1 MSAKKFGTFA
11 GVFIPSILTILGVI
25 MYLRLGWVVGNAGL
39 YGAILIIL
47 IAHVISV
54 TTGLSISSIAT
65 DKKVGAG
72 GVYYVLS
79 RSLGLPIGGAIGIA
93 LFVGTA
99 LSIALYLIGFAESFN
114 AYFGFDTLDVR
125 ISGSVA
131 LWLLTIL
138 AFISTDIALKAQF
151 FILAAIALSLVSVF
165 FGQSPQEPSEISL
178 FAEGST
184 VSLEMIFAVFFP
196 AVTGFTAGIAM
207 SGDLKDPKKS
217 IPLGTMAAIAVGLIV
232 YVGLA
237 VFMAYTI
244 DGELLR
250 SDYNI
255 LMKIAL
261 FAPAVVAGIWGATLS
276 SALGGIL
283 GAPRILQAMSVDRIT
298 PKIFAKGKGASNE
311 PVNALILTVALAQA
325 GILIGELDMIA
336 RIVSMFY
343 LTAYG
348 FINLSFF
355 LESWASTDFKP
366 TFKVKRW
373 VGALGFVAAFAVMFK
388 LDMLAMIAALLIMG
402 GIYLYLARKE
412 ISLGSGDI
420 WQSVWANLI
429 KRGLRKL
436 DVKNEHIRHWKPNVL
451 LFSGGSASRPHLIE
465 FAKEL
470 AGNSGLI
477 TNFDLIENP
486 QAQKLFPKP
495 KTATQ
500 DELLKQYHIFGR
512 KIEVKDLYEGIQ
524 IIATTFGFSGIEPNT
539 VLMGWGK
546 NTKHPQKFAELT
558 QNLIEQDYNV
568 LFLDYDIKKQFGQ
581 YQTIDLWWHEEN
593 RNGML
598 MLSIARLLHN
608 SEKWHNAHIRVIHV
622 NNTGVSKKII
632 EAKLQ
637 NIVDEFRLNAEVKVI
652 NNAVEKLPVYEL
664 MVTHSSKTDLILAG
678 IPEIQG
684 NESTFVAQT
693 NRLFHNIGTTL
704 LLKGSS
710 KFAAPEGLQ
719 IDEKQPAAAIIST
732 EKEPEDLI
740 PLNLPSNTE
749 LATIIQDFDQHYIR
763 LVNEYIAEKING
775 ISGAY
780 ATFFNAVRQV
790 TETQPP
796 AQALLETKQLSEQFK
811 EKELP
816 VLHTVLSDSIA
827 KFTAELEYYIRQQKN
842 VVRYRLT
849 ADDLLPITDESLYS
863 KTVRKF
869 KKAYFS
875 IFKKAHHR
883 IKWRKTLWHYYQ
895 TRFIFDFYDFEHQ
908 IGIETATLLLKIQQ
922 VFQQYVEKED
932 KQQVIE
938 KFDEI
943 SRFIENT
950 RQQIITGLLNK
961 HRRYLNMVKSSLAH
975 FDFNDDLEE
984 KLVDIDTRKVKKLKA
999 LTLKYGDFW
1008 WQNQRIFHNQLE
1020 EYVQLNNLGI
1030 LVKQK
1035 NEQLIRWVEQHWFTV
1050 FETQLSELQNNTI
1063 SDNEEV
1069 AFYSADTVIEEL
1081 QRTFQQALLPIDE
1094 TVTVIHPDD
1103 FNNFSEKQEL
1113 LNTIVLDI
1121 AQIADYII
1129 ENRYLSRLRE
1139 ELHHLTT
1146 HLYELQ
1152 QKLHHIR
1159 QLLTYA
1165 SDNQEITPEEKHEIQ
1180 QKVQTGIEQIQT
1192 DAKSLKNRFKE
1203 SLQDAALNTIHDL
1216 DIRFIIEQS
1225 NQLSQYIKTIQRK
1238 KGIKKLWA
1246 QLEAR
1251 YRQSAQNI
1259 RDYYTLINE
1268 KWQQADYLNTVKQ
1281 YANDESLLAVFVQN
1295 IQIKPA
1301 VKDKIPYYYQQLFG
1315 HKHLHNAYFMQSRKI
1330 ELEYFKNAFSSAGN
1344 RSSRRAVLIA
1354 AAPGAGKTYFI
1365 EAALKQA
1372 GCTTFFTLNFPF
1384 GREATE
1390 QTLTNAWQT
1399 ATQLTGSIE
1408 QIITTLPPNSVVV
1421 IENIEAW
1428 NNPAQN
1434 TNPVDIIL
1442 QLIKQYSHS
1451 LRFIISIN
1459 RYNIEYFNRWFDFG
1473 KYISDTVILQP
1484 LTREHIRQI
1493 ILDRHLTGGI
1503 QLLYNNTIVEELS
1516 KKDERML
1523 FGIIHKLSNGNIG
1536 IALQLWLSFIDA
1548 GENCLEIKPHF
1559 VSAFPEVKN
1568 TYYTALLYL
1577 LYSQIQVS
1585 TAQLYSRFAS
1595 KATVDETL
1603 QALERAQIIF
1613 SDNGKN
1619 YSVNPAVLPW
1629 LEHWLTTKN
1638 LLV

>member
-47 IAHVISV
+47 IAHVISI

-99 LSIALYLIGFAESFN
+99 LSIALYLVGFAESFN
-114 AYFGFDTLDVR
+114 AYFGLDTLDIR

-131 LWLLTIL
+131 LWLLTAL

-151 FILAAIALSLVSVF
+151 FILAAIALSLLSVF
-165 FGQSPQEPSEISL
+165 FGHSPQEPSEISL

-184 VSLEMIFAVFFP
+184 VSLETIFAVFFP

-217 IPLGTMAAIAVGLIV
+217 IPLGTMAAITVGLIV

-311 PVNALILTVALAQA
+311 PVNALILTVALAQG
-325 GILIGELDMIA
+325 GILLGNLDLIA

-366 TFKVKRW
+366 SFKVKRW
-373 VGALGFVAAFAVMFK
+373 VGAVGFVAAFAVMFK

-402 GIYLYLARKE
+402 GIYIYLARKE

-436 DVKNEHIRHWKPNVL
+436 DAKSEHIRHWKPNVL

-486 QAQKLFPKP
+486 GAKKLFPKP

-512 KIEVKDLYEGIQ
+512 KIEVKDIYEGIQ

-546 NTKHPQKFAELT
+546 NTKSPQKFAELT

-568 LFLDYDIKKQFGQ
+568 LFLDYDIKARFGR

-593 RNGML
+593 SNGML

-608 SEKWHNAHIRVIHV
+608 SEKWHNAHIRVIHI

-632 EAKLQ
+632 ETKLQ

-678 IPEIQG
+678 IPEIRG
-684 NESTFVAQT
+684 NESTFVEQT

-710 KFAAPEGLQ
+710 KFATLEGLRIEEQ
-719 IDEKQPAAAIIST
+719 QPVAAIIDT
-732 EKEPEDLI
+732 KKEPEDLI
-740 PLNLPSNTE
+740 PLVLPGNAG
-749 LATIIQDFDQHYIR
+749 LAQILKDFDSHYIR
-763 LVNEYIAEKING
+763 LVEEYIGEKING
-775 ISGAY
+775 ISGTYSSFSDAI
-780 ATFFNAVRQV
+780 RQV
-790 TETQPP
+790 IEQQPP
-796 AQALLETKQLSEQFK
+796 QQALLEAKQLSEQFK

-816 VLHTVLSDSIA
+816 VLHTILSDSIA
-827 KFTAELEYYIRQQKN
+827 KFMTEFEYYIRQQKP
-842 VVRYRLT
+842 VIRYSLT
-849 ADDLLPITDESLYS
+849 ADDLLPVAGESLYS
-863 KTVRKF
+863 RMVRKL
-869 KKAYFS
+869 KRGYFS
-875 IFKKAHHR
+875 VFKHAHQR
-883 IKWRKTLWHYYQ
+883 IKWRKALWHYYQ
-895 TRFIFDFYDFEHQ
+895 TKFIYDFYDFEHQ
-908 IGIETATLLLKIQQ
+908 IGVETATLLLKIQQ

-932 KQQVIE
+932 KGQVQE

-943 SRFIENT
+943 ARFIETT
-950 RQQIITGLLNK
+950 RRQIISDLLNK
-961 HRRYLNMVKSSLAH
+961 HRRYLNTVKSSLAY

-984 KLVDIDTRKVKKLKA
+984 KLADVDVRKVKKIKA

-1008 WQNQRIFHNQLE
+1008 LQNQRIFHNQLE
-1020 EYVQLNNLGI
+1020 EDVQLNNLGI

-1035 NEQLIRWVEQHWFTV
+1035 TNHLIRWVNNHWFAA
-1050 FETQLSELQNNTI
+1050 FENRLSELQKGTVA
-1063 SDNEEV
+1063 DNEEV

-1081 QRTFQQALLPIDE
+1081 QRAFQQALLQVDE

-1129 ENRYLSRLRE
+1129 ENLYLSRLRD
-1139 ELHHLTT
+1139 ELHQTT
-1146 HLYELQ
+1146 SRLYDLQ
-1152 QKLHHIR
+1152 QMLHRIR
-1159 QLLTYA
+1159 QLLAYA
-1165 SDNQEITPEEKHEIQ
+1165 ADNREITPEEKQEIQ
-1180 QKVQTGIEQIQT
+1180 QKIHTDTERIQT
-1192 DAKSLKNRFKE
+1192 DLQILKSRFKE
-1203 SLQDAALNTIHDL
+1203 ALQDAALNTIHDL

-1238 KGIKKLWA
+1238 KGIKKLLA
-1246 QLEAR
+1246 QIEAR

-1281 YANDESLLAVFVQN
+1281 YANDESLLAGFVKS
-1295 IQIKPA
+1295 IQIKPS

-1315 HKHLHNAYFMQSRKI
+1315 HKHLHNPYFLQTRKI
-1330 ELEYFKNAFSSAGN
+1330 ELGYFKDAFSLSE
-1344 RSSRRAVLIA
+1344 SRQSQGAILVT

-1365 EAALKQA
+1365 EAALKQM
-1372 GCTTFFTLNFPF
+1372 GCTTFFHLNFPF
-1384 GREATE
+1384 GQETTVH
-1390 QTLTNAWQT
+1390 TLTNAWQA
-1399 ATQLTGSIE
+1399 ATQLTGTIE
-1408 QIITTLPPNSVVV
+1408 QMLAALPQNSVVV

-1428 NNPAQN
+1428 NNPAETN
-1434 TNPVDIIL
+1434 NPVEVIL
-1442 QLIKQYSHS
+1442 QSIKQFNRS
-1451 LRFIISIN
+1451 LRFIVSIN
-1459 RYNIEYFNRWFDFG
+1459 RHNIVYFNRWFDFD
-1473 KYISDTVILQP
+1473 KYISHTIVLQS
-1484 LTREHIRQI
+1484 LTREQI
-1493 ILDRHLTGGI
+1493 QRVILDRHLTGGV

-1523 FGIIHKLSNGNIG
+1523 FGIIHKLSKGNIG
-1536 IALQLWLSFIDA
+1536 VALQLWLSFINADD
-1548 GENCLEIKPHF
+1548 NYLEIKPHF
-1559 VSAFPEVKN
+1559 VSPFPEVKA
-1568 TYYTALLYL
+1568 TQYTALLYL
-1577 LYSQIQVS
+1577 FYSQIQVGA
-1585 TAQLYSRFAS
+1585 AQLHSSFQEQESVNEA
-1595 KATVDETL
+1595 L
-1603 QALERAQIIF
+1603 QTLERAHIIH
-1613 SDNGKN
+1613 SDNGKV

-1629 LEHWLTTKN
+1629 LERWLETKN
-1638 LLV
+1638 LLL